1 MTYEVS
7 VTRDG
12 AWWMVAVPALD
23 AVTQART
30 LGEVDV
36 AARELVALDT
46 GTALDKVNISVH
58 VEPEQA
64 AGRDDR
70 SSPHVR

>member
-30 LGEVDV
+30 LGEVD
-36 AARELVALDT
+36 A
-46 GTALDKVNISVH
+46 
-58 VEPEQA
+58 A
-64 AGRDDR
+64 AGSWWPSTPVPR
-70 SSPHVR
+70 SMR

>member
-30 LGEVDV
+30 LGEVDA

-46 GTALDKVNISVH
+46 GTALDEVNISVH
-58 VEPEQA
+58 VEAEQTT
-64 AGRDDR
+64 GRDDR
-70 SSPHVR
+70 FSPRAR